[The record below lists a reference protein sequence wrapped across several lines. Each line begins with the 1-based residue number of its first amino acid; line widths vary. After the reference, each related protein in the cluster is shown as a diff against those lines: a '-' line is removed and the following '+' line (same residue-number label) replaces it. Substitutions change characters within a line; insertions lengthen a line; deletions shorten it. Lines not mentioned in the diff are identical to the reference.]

1 MIQRRPTQHVKDQ
14 NWFDVA
20 LDFLIVVMGVF
31 MALQLQLQL
40 QKAGIYMKAY
50 PKVANIFAFTLFGIL
65 YSHRCSVISRFVK
78 NQ

>member
-1 MIQRRPTQHVKDQ
+1 MILRRLTQHVKDQ
-14 NWFDVA
+14 NGFDVA

-31 MALQLQLQL
+31 MALQLQLQ
-40 QKAGIYMKAY
+40 KAEIYMKAY
-50 PKVANIFAFTLFGIL
+50 SIIANIFAVTLFSIL